1 MKNIRRA
8 MACMLVL
15 LTVLSMMSVALAS
28 TKIVNANNVVLRKTP
43 DKAGYKVGNVSK
55 GIKVDTRGSKG
66 EYTKVKILT
75 GKYKGK
81 TAYIYSA
88 YISKDGQP
96 NEKKATKGAAVVT
109 SAVYL
114 RSTPYKPQD
123 GEANNA
129 IRVLSKRTKV
139 TVISINSRGWAQVT
153 SSKGSGWVYSTYL
166 AKAN

>member
-1 MKNIRRA
+1 MKNMRRV
-8 MACMLVL
+8 MACMLAL
-15 LTVLSMMSVALAS
+15 LTVFSMMSVALAS

-43 DKAGYKVGNVSK
+43 DKAGYKLGNVSK
-55 GIKVDTRGSKG
+55 GIKVETKGSKG

-88 YISKDGQP
+88 YISKDG
-96 NEKKATKGAAVVT
+96 KKDDAATKGKAVVT

-114 RSTPYKPQD
+114 RSTPYKPQA

-139 TVISINSRGWAQVT
+139 TVISINSRGWAQI
-153 SSKGSGWVYSTYL
+153 SCSKGTGWVYSTYL
-166 AKAN
+166 KKAD